1 MKFLGNKK
9 TRRIGI
15 VSVVVII
22 CSIVATFYLSH
33 VTNHKA
39 EVKDSFENAVSLVN
53 DKHEFGMGY
62 NNLKD
67 IGSDKAEGIIKNYD
81 AKVKTAKVLS
91 DVEEAING
99 ADISDAKDG
108 LKRAKDLDDTTG
120 TFEPAIKYLENDVK
134 KYDEAVKE
142 IKDGNDPEKVV
153 EKYHFNHEKLAEKLK
168 QGATK
173 EEAKKESPK
182 TSAAKTESQTP
193 AKQEKSGTKVSS
205 YEEAL
210 VQNYNHY
217 EQAVFGVLRN
227 YASQLPADIDFKD
240 VNYGGMSGNR
250 IFVKFFNSKG
260 KEIGTAF
267 FTYNQAANTVSI
279 ESPQTGPMATYP
291 AVYYVG

>member
-15 VSVVVII
+15 VSVVAII
-22 CSIVATFYLSH
+22 CSIALTFYLAY
-33 VTNHKA
+33 TANHKA

-99 ADISDAKDG
+99 ANISDAKDG
-108 LKRAKDLDDTTG
+108 LKRAKDLDDTAG

-168 QGATK
+168 QTEVK
-173 EEAKKESPK
+173 EESKKESPK
-182 TSAAKTESQTP
+182 TSAAKSESSAP

-217 EQAVFGVLRN
+217 EQAVFGVLKN
-227 YASQLPADIDFKD
+227 YVAQLPADIDFKD
-240 VNYGGMSGNR
+240 VAYGGMNGNR
-250 IFVKFFNSKG
+250 IFVKFLNSKG
-260 KEIGTAF
+260 KEIGVAF

>member
-1 MKFLGNKK
+1 MKFLGNKRTK
-9 TRRIGI
+9 RIGI
-15 VSVVVII
+15 VSVAAVI
-22 CSIVATFYLSH
+22 CSIVLTFYLAY
-33 VTNHKA
+33 TANHTA

-53 DKHEFGMGY
+53 DKHEFNMGY

-67 IGSDKAEGIIKNYD
+67 IGSDKAEGVIKNYD

-108 LKRAKDLDDTTG
+108 LKRAKDLDDSAG

-168 QGATK
+168 QGGTK

-182 TSAAKTESQTP
+182 TSAVKTESQAP

-227 YASQLPADIDFKD
+227 YASQLPAEIDFKD

-250 IFVKFFNSKG
+250 IFVKFLNSKG
-260 KEIGTAF
+260 DEIGTAI

>member
-9 TRRIGI
+9 TKRIGF
-15 VSVVVII
+15 VSVVVLV
-22 CSIVATFYLSH
+22 CCIVLTFYLAYVS
-33 VTNHKA
+33 NHTT
-39 EVKDSFENAVSLVN
+39 EVKGSFENAVSLVN

-81 AKVKTAKVLS
+81 AKVKTAKVLN
-91 DVEEAING
+91 DIEEAING
-99 ADISDAKDG
+99 ADILDAKDG
-108 LKRAKDLDDTTG
+108 LKRAKDLDDSAG

-153 EKYHFNHEKLAEKLK
+153 EKYHFNHDKLAEKLK

-182 TSAAKTESQTP
+182 TSVAKTESQAP
-193 AKQEKSGTKVSS
+193 AKQEKSGTKVSA

-227 YASQLPADIDFKD
+227 YASQLPAEIDFKD

-250 IFVKFFNSKG
+250 IFVKFLNSKG
-260 KEIGTAF
+260 DEIGTAI